1 MSPNKLKIIFFNMIK
16 VVIQAPLLE
25 IDTWDLERRL

>member
-1 MSPNKLKIIFFNMIK
+1 MSPNKLKKNFFNMIK

-25 IDTWDLERRL
+25 IDTWGLERRL